1 MKNSHLTNQCM
12 IHEARNN
19 NKSELGGER
28 ALRSMSYL
36 EYKKQRRKRC
46 VLRCEFLVTAL
57 NALYL
62 ETQFKLPLLL

>member
-19 NKSELGGER
+19 NKSELGEC
-28 ALRSMSYL
+28 ALRSTSYL